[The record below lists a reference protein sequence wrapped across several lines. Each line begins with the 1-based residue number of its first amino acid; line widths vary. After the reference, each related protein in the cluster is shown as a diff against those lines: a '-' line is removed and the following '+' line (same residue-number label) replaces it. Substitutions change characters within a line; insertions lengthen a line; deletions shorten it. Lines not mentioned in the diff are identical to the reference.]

1 MAKIVG
7 FDSGS
12 IVADKLFVGDDVI
25 AIDGY
30 ELIDVLDIHYAEAR
44 THTVFTVIRDGEKIE
59 IAIDK
64 DEYEPFGIDFGDS
77 LEINPIRCKNKC
89 KFCFVDQLPNG
100 MRDTLYVKDDDYRLS
115 FVSGNY
121 VTLTNCGDCEIDR
134 IIRLRLSPIY
144 VSVHATDG
152 DIKTLLIANKEG
164 AKTFDKVR
172 RLTANGID
180 VHAQIVVCPDINDG
194 AILEKSIRDL
204 HSLGER
210 LRSVACVPVGLTKY
224 REKLYPLRMFTRD
237 EARDAIFKIEK
248 LNIEFGGNFVF
259 ASDEFYIIADKELP
273 KYEYYGDFEQIE
285 NGVGLV
291 REFEYEFDCAIELAK
306 GSKKHIGLTMITG
319 VGFAPILKNVLPKV
333 LEKFPNYTLTVM
345 PVENQF
351 FGRDITVSGLLTA
364 GDIINQCKGKVAEN
378 VTIPSNMLREFTDCF
393 LDGMTV
399 SQLENELNATI
410 HVSDGGDGLVSILD
424 DLGRGALSRLFNKKG
439 KTRVN
444 KG

>member
-7 FDSGS
+7 FDSDS
-12 IVADKLFVGDDVI
+12 IVADKLIVGDDVI

-30 ELIDVLDIHYAEAR
+30 ELVDVLDIHYAEAR
-44 THTVFTVIRDGEKIE
+44 TRSVFSVVRQGENIEVVIEKG
-59 IAIDK
+59 
-64 DEYEPFGIDFGDS
+64 EYEPFGIDFGDT

-89 KFCFVDQLPNG
+89 KFCFVDQLPCG

-121 VTLTNCGDCEIDR
+121 VTLTNCGECEIDR

-164 AKTFDKVR
+164 AKTFEKVR
-172 RLTANGID
+172 KLTANGID
-180 VHAQIVVCPDINDG
+180 VHAQIVVCPEINDG
-194 AILEKSIRDL
+194 AVLEKSIRDL

-224 REKLYPLRMFTRD
+224 RDKLYLLRIFTRD
-237 EARDAIFKIEK
+237 EARLAIRQIEE
-248 LNIEFGGNFVF
+248 LNSEFGGNFVF
-259 ASDEFYIIADKELP
+259 ASDEFYIIADEPLP

-291 REFEYEFDCAIELAK
+291 REFEHEFSSALESVK
-306 GSKKHIGLTMITG
+306 GSKKQLGLTMITG
-319 VGFAPILKNVLPKV
+319 VGFAPILESILPMIKT
-333 LEKFPNYTLTVM
+333 KYPNYNINIM
-345 PVENQF
+345 PVVNEF

-364 GDIINQCKGKVAEN
+364 GDIIKQCKGHVAEN
-378 VTIPSNMLREFTDCF
+378 VTIPSNMLREFTDCL

-399 SQLENELNATI
+399 SELQSELNTVI
-410 HVSDGGDGLVSILD
+410 HVSDGGDGLVAILEN
-424 DLGRGALSRLFNKKG
+424 LGRNSITRFFKKI
-439 KTRVN
+439 KR
-444 KG
+444 

>member
-30 ELIDVLDIHYAEAR
+30 ELVDVLDIHYAEAR
-44 THTVFTVIRDGEKIE
+44 THTVFSVIRDGENIDVN
-59 IAIDK
+59 IDK

-89 KFCFVDQLPNG
+89 KFCFVDQLPSG

-194 AILEKSIRDL
+194 DVLEKSIRDL
-204 HSLGER
+204 YSLGER

-237 EARDAIFKIEK
+237 EAREAIATIEK
-248 LNIEFGGNFVF
+248 INTEYGGNFVF
-259 ASDEFYIIADKELP
+259 ASDEFYIIAEKDLP
-273 KYEYYGDFEQIE
+273 QYEYYGDFEQIE

-291 REFEYEFDCAIELAK
+291 REFEYEFDSALKSTK
-306 GSKKHIGLTMITG
+306 GSKKRIGLTMITG
-319 VGFAPILKNVLPKV
+319 VGFAPILINILPKISA
-333 LEKFPNYTLTVM
+333 KFPNYSINVM
-345 PVENQF
+345 PVVNEF

-364 GDIINQCKGKVAEN
+364 GDIISQCKGNVAEN
-378 VTIPSNMLREFTDCF
+378 ATIPSNMLREFTDCF

-399 SQLENELNATI
+399 GQLENELNANI
-410 HVSDGGDGLVSILD
+410 LVSDGGDGLVRILE
-424 DLGRGALSRLFNKKG
+424 DLGRGALSKLFNKRRKAG
-439 KTRVN
+439 VK
-444 KG
+444 K

>member
-12 IVADKLFVGDDVI
+12 IVAGKLFVGDDVI

-30 ELIDVLDIHYAEAR
+30 ELVDVLDIHYTEAR

-89 KFCFVDQLPNG
+89 KFCFVDQLPSG

-164 AKTFDKVR
+164 AKTFDKVK
-172 RLTANGID
+172 RLTSNGID
-180 VHAQIVVCPDINDG
+180 IHAQIVVCPDINDG

-237 EARDAIFKIEK
+237 EARNAIFKIEK
-248 LNIEFGGNFVF
+248 LNTEFGGNFVF

-291 REFEYEFDCAIELAK
+291 REFEYEFDCAMELAK

-319 VGFAPILKNVLPKV
+319 VGFAPILKKVLPKV
-333 LEKFPNYTLTVM
+333 QAKFPNYTVNVI

-410 HVSDGGDGLVSILD
+410 HVSDGGDGLVSILE
-424 DLGRGALSRLFNKKG
+424 DLGRSALSSLFNKKG
-439 KTRVN
+439 KARVN
-444 KG
+444 KR

>member
-7 FDSGS
+7 ISSDS
-12 IVADKLFVGDDVI
+12 IVADKLIVGDDII

-30 ELIDVLDIHYAEAR
+30 ELVDILDIHYAEAR
-44 THTVFTVIRDGEKIE
+44 TRSVFSVMREGEKIE
-59 IAIDK
+59 VVIEK
-64 DEYEPFGIDFGDS
+64 GEYEPFGIDFGDS

-89 KFCFVDQLPNG
+89 KFCFVDQLPCG

-164 AKTFDKVR
+164 AKTFEKVR
-172 RLTANGID
+172 KLTSNGID
-180 VHAQIVVCPDINDG
+180 VHAQIVVCPEINDG
-194 AILEKSIRDL
+194 AVLEKSIRDL
-204 HSLGER
+204 RSLGDR

-224 REKLYPLRMFTRD
+224 RKKLYPLRAFTRD
-237 EARDAIFKIEK
+237 EARLAISQIEE
-248 LNIEFGGNFVF
+248 LNKEFGGDFVF
-259 ASDEFYIIADKELP
+259 ASDEFYIIADEPLP

-291 REFEYEFDCAIELAK
+291 REFEYEFSSALELAK
-306 GSKKHIGLTMITG
+306 GSKKHLGLTMITG
-319 VGFAPILKNVLPKV
+319 VGFAPILENILPMIKT
-333 LEKFPNYTLTVM
+333 KYPNYTVNIM
-345 PVENQF
+345 PVVNEF
-351 FGRDITVSGLLTA
+351 FGHDITVSGLLTA
-364 GDIINQCKGKVAEN
+364 GDIITQCKGLVAEN
-378 VTIPSNMLREFTDCF
+378 VTIPSNMLREFTDCL

-399 SQLENELNATI
+399 RDLEIELDSEI
-410 HVSDGGDGLVSILD
+410 HISDGGEGLVTILD
-424 DLGRGALSRLFNKKG
+424 NLGRSAISKLFNKKG
-439 KTRVN
+439 KKTR
-444 KG
+444 

>member
-7 FDSGS
+7 ISSDS
-12 IVADKLFVGDDVI
+12 IVADKLIVGDDII

-30 ELIDVLDIHYAEAR
+30 ELVDILDIHYAEAR
-44 THTVFTVIRDGEKIE
+44 TRSVFSVMREGEKIE
-59 IAIDK
+59 VVIEK
-64 DEYEPFGIDFGDS
+64 GEYEPFGIDFGDS

-89 KFCFVDQLPNG
+89 KFCFVDQLPCG

-164 AKTFDKVR
+164 AKTFEKVR
-172 RLTANGID
+172 KLTSNGID
-180 VHAQIVVCPDINDG
+180 VHAQIVVCPEINDG
-194 AILEKSIRDL
+194 AVLEKSIRDL
-204 HSLGER
+204 RSLGDR

-224 REKLYPLRMFTRD
+224 REKLYPLRVFTRD
-237 EARDAIFKIEK
+237 EARLAISQIEE
-248 LNIEFGGNFVF
+248 LNKEFGGDFVF
-259 ASDEFYIIADKELP
+259 ASDEFYIIADEPLP

-291 REFEYEFDCAIELAK
+291 REFEYEFSSALELAK
-306 GSKKHIGLTMITG
+306 GSKKHLGLTMITG
-319 VGFAPILKNVLPKV
+319 VGFAPILENILPAIKT
-333 LEKFPNYTLTVM
+333 KYPNYTVNIM
-345 PVENQF
+345 PVVNEF
-351 FGRDITVSGLLTA
+351 FGHDITVSGLLTA
-364 GDIINQCKGKVAEN
+364 GDIITQCKGLVAEN
-378 VTIPSNMLREFTDCF
+378 VTIPSNMLREFTDCL

-399 SQLENELNATI
+399 RDLEAELNSEI
-410 HVSDGGDGLVSILD
+410 HVSDGGDGLVTILD
-424 DLGRGALSRLFNKKG
+424 NLGRSTISKIFSKKG
-439 KTRVN
+439 KKTR
-444 KG
+444 

>member
-30 ELIDVLDIHYAEAR
+30 ELVDVLDIHYAEAR
-44 THTVFTVIRDGEKIE
+44 THTVFSVVRDGKNIDVV
-59 IAIDK
+59 IDK
-64 DEYEPFGIDFGDS
+64 NEYEPFGIDFGDS

-89 KFCFVDQLPNG
+89 KFCFVDQLPSG

-121 VTLTNCGDCEIDR
+121 VTLTNCGDCEIER

-152 DIKTLLIANKEG
+152 DVKTLLIANKEG

-180 VHAQIVVCPDINDG
+180 VHAQIVVCPEINDG
-194 AILEKSIRDL
+194 AVLEKSIRDL

-237 EARDAIFKIEK
+237 EARDAIFNIEN

-319 VGFAPILKNVLPKV
+319 VGFAPILKIVLPKISA
-333 LEKFPNYTLTVM
+333 KYPNYTVNVM
-345 PVENQF
+345 PVENHF

-399 SQLENELNATI
+399 SQLENELNAFI
-410 HVSDGGDGLVSILD
+410 HVSDGGDGLVSILE
-424 DLGRGALSRLFNKKG
+424 DLGRSALSSLFNKKV
-439 KTRVN
+439 K
-444 KG
+444 KIK

>member
-7 FDSGS
+7 ISSDS
-12 IVADKLFVGDDVI
+12 IVADKLIVGDDII

-30 ELIDVLDIHYAEAR
+30 ELVDILDIHYAEAR
-44 THTVFTVIRDGEKIE
+44 TRSVFSVMREGEKIE
-59 IAIDK
+59 VVIEK
-64 DEYEPFGIDFGDS
+64 GEYEPFGIDFGDS

-89 KFCFVDQLPNG
+89 KFCFVDQLPCG

-164 AKTFDKVR
+164 AKTFEKVR
-172 RLTANGID
+172 KLTSNGID
-180 VHAQIVVCPDINDG
+180 VHAQIVVCPEINDG
-194 AILEKSIRDL
+194 AVLEKSIRDL
-204 HSLGER
+204 RSLGDR

-224 REKLYPLRMFTRD
+224 RKKLYPLRAFTRD
-237 EARDAIFKIEK
+237 EARLAISQIEE
-248 LNIEFGGNFVF
+248 LNKEFGGDFVF
-259 ASDEFYIIADKELP
+259 GSDEFYIIADEPLP

-291 REFEYEFDCAIELAK
+291 REFEYEFSSALELAK
-306 GSKKHIGLTMITG
+306 GSKKHLGLTMITG
-319 VGFAPILKNVLPKV
+319 VGFAPILENILPMIKT
-333 LEKFPNYTLTVM
+333 KYPNYTVNIM
-345 PVENQF
+345 PVVNEF
-351 FGRDITVSGLLTA
+351 FGHDITVSGLLTA
-364 GDIINQCKGKVAEN
+364 GDIITQCKGLVAEN
-378 VTIPSNMLREFTDCF
+378 VTIPSNMLREFTDCL

-399 SQLENELNATI
+399 RDLEIELDSEI
-410 HVSDGGDGLVSILD
+410 HISDGGEGLVAILD
-424 DLGRGALSRLFNKKG
+424 NLGRSAISKLFNKKG
-439 KTRVN
+439 KKTR
-444 KG
+444 

>member
-7 FDSGS
+7 FSSDS
-12 IVADKLFVGDDVI
+12 IVADKLIIGDDII

-30 ELIDVLDIHYAEAR
+30 ELVDILDIHFAEAR
-44 THTVFTVIRDGEKIE
+44 TRSVFTVMREGEKSEVVIE
-59 IAIDK
+59 K
-64 DEYEPFGIDFGDS
+64 GEYEPFGIDFGDS

-89 KFCFVDQLPNG
+89 KFCFVDQLPCG

-164 AKTFDKVR
+164 AKTFEKVR
-172 RLTANGID
+172 KLTSNGID
-180 VHAQIVVCPDINDG
+180 IHAQIVVCPEINDG
-194 AILEKSIRDL
+194 AVLEKSIRDL
-204 HSLGER
+204 HSLGDR

-224 REKLYPLRMFTRD
+224 REKLYSLRVFTRD
-237 EARDAIFKIEK
+237 EARLAISQIEK
-248 LNIEFGGNFVF
+248 LNKEFGGNFVF
-259 ASDEFYIIADKELP
+259 ASDEFYIIADEELP

-291 REFEYEFDCAIELAK
+291 REFECEFGSALELAK
-306 GSKKHIGLTMITG
+306 GSKKHLGLTMITG
-319 VGFAPILKNVLPKV
+319 VGFAPILENVLPLIKA
-333 LEKFPNYTLTVM
+333 KYPNYAVNIM
-345 PVENQF
+345 PVVNEF

-364 GDIINQCKGKVAEN
+364 GDIIKQCKGQVAEN
-378 VTIPSNMLREFTDCF
+378 VTIPSNMLREFTDCL

-399 SQLENELNATI
+399 RDLEAELNATI
-410 HVSDGGDGLVSILD
+410 HVSDGGDGLVTILD
-424 DLGRGALSRLFNKKG
+424 YLGRSAISKLFSKKG
-439 KTRVN
+439 KKTR
-444 KG
+444 